1 MKKWSFFIFMIVAML
16 IGSAQIHGDDVD
28 LFIAQVPPN
37 ALILL
42 DMSSSMNWNTAG
54 NPASYPNR
62 RIDIARNV
70 IFDLLD
76 DDNDNKI
83 DEKDEK
89 SLNIRLGYMRF
100 RDIAAYD
107 NDDNEPKKGN
117 IRVLSEIGSSY
128 KDIWKEIDDPKEKDS
143 AGFTPLAASLAK
155 AKIYFQ
161 RDVNPKDNAIACR
174 QKFIILIT
182 DGADTVACN
191 GDGSEGQS
199 DMNRRRMLTVQR
211 AKELFDAGIKVFV
224 VGFGAT
230 MPDHLKRT
238 LNWAAKYGG
247 ADNPLDLNSGD
258 PGAYDI
264 TKYGN
269 ACSVDPTNTAADPA
283 SYPLSGYAF
292 LAEDATQLSTA
303 IKGIINYIQEK
314 SFSFTASAVPSVR
327 TIDKEVV
334 YLSSFTPKDTPF
346 WEGSLRG
353 YQLETDGTLKVDGD
367 GNPLDLPIWT
377 ASIPSSRT
385 IKTYRRGEF
394 KDFTSSNF
402 TKEDLDVKTDKER
415 DDLISYVINLKLG
428 DIFHSN
434 GIIVGEPSRF
444 FEDEGFSGEGGF
456 YQANKNRTKVILVGA
471 NDGMLHAFNATTGV
485 EEWAFVPNSLL
496 KNLKLMLS
504 THTYYVDSSP
514 KVADVWFYSNSTH
527 VTKSADEWKTVLIC
541 GLGKGGKSYFALD
554 ITDTLNPKYLWEF
567 PKPTDSVTLAKVGQ
581 SWSVP
586 AIGRVKI
593 EEGTNL
599 VERWVAFVGGGLD
612 PDEKRGKAA
621 SIGRAFFVIDI
632 KTGEK
637 IWEFSYDEKVEGKK
651 EVTHSLPAPP
661 TAFDTNL
668 DGFTGKVYL
677 GDLGGQMWVFDV
689 SFNEADKKSQSNWT
703 GKILFKAQAVGG
715 EKHPIYYQPAVAFDK
730 KRTPWVFFG
739 TGDRENPT
747 DKNSWERFYA
757 VKDDGTYQRKEKD
770 LLDLMINPPKTFA
783 PAEKGWFIKLEKGEK
798 VMAKPAVFNRL
809 VYFTTYQCTDTSDPC
824 SAAGTAKLYVLEF
837 LSGVG
842 ALEVDDLSGF
852 EGSPSKGSKKIGTG
866 AASHPVITVN
876 MKGKASVIIGT
887 TSGQVFSTQIFSP
900 SKSKEILYW
909 REVIP

>member
-28 LFIAQVPPN
+28 LFISQVPPN

-42 DMSSSMNWNTAG
+42 DMSSSMNWNPAG

-143 AGFTPLAASLAK
+143 AGFTPLAASLAE

-224 VGFGAT
+224 VGFGAA

-314 SFSFTASAVPSVR
+314 SFSFTASTVPNVR

-415 DDLISYVINLKLG
+415 DDLISYVRNLKLG

-444 FEDEGFSGEGGF
+444 FEDEGFSGKGGF
-456 YQANKNRTKVILVGA
+456 YQAKKDRAKVIIAGA
-471 NDGMLHAFNATTGV
+471 NDGMLHAFDATTGN
-485 EEWAFVPNSLL
+485 EQWAFIPNSLL
-496 KNLKLMLS
+496 KNLKFMVS
-504 THTYYVDSSP
+504 AHTYYVDSSP
-514 KVADVWFYSNSTH
+514 KVADAWFFSNSTDT
-527 VTKSADEWKTVLIC
+527 TKSVDEWKTVLIC
-541 GLGKGGKSYFALD
+541 GLRKGGKTYFALD

-567 PKPTDSVTLAKVGQ
+567 PKSTDSVTLAKVGQ
-581 SWSVP
+581 SWSEPV
-586 AIGRVKI
+586 IGRVKV
-593 EEGTNL
+593 EVGGEL
-599 VERWVAFVGGGLD
+599 YERWVAFIGGGFD
-612 PDEKRGKAA
+612 YTNNTGKT
-621 SIGRAFFVIDI
+621 FFVIDI
-632 KTGEK
+632 KSGDIIK
-637 IWEFSYDEKVEGKK
+637 EFSGMEDMNY
-651 EVTHSLPAPP
+651 SFAAPP
-661 TAFDTNL
+661 TAVDNNS
-668 DGFTGKVYL
+668 DGYVDKIYI
-677 GDLGGQMWVFDV
+677 GDLGGQMWVFDL
-689 SFNEADKKSQSNWT
+689 SFDERSKKSNSQWT
-703 GKILFKAQAVGG
+703 GKRLFIAPSSDT
-715 EKHPIYYQPAVAFDK
+715 EKHRIYYQPAVAFD
-730 KRTPWVFFG
+730 RYGNPWVYFG
-739 TGDRENPT
+739 TGDREHPNDLSNPA
-747 DKNSWERFYA
+747 ERFYA
-757 VKDDGTYQRKEKD
+757 VKDNGIGNYPRRETDLSDVTSSNTFNPTSKDGWYLRLEK
-770 LLDLMINPPKTFA
+770 TTQ
-783 PAEKGWFIKLEKGEK
+783 KLEK
-798 VMAKPAVFNRL
+798 VLAKPVVFNKL
-809 VYFTTYQCTDTSDPC
+809 VYFTTYACTATANPC
-824 SAAGTAKLYVLEF
+824 SVLGEAKLYIVEY
-837 LSGVG
+837 LSGAG
-842 ALEVDDLSGF
+842 ALEVDDLSDL
-852 EGSPSKGSKKIGTG
+852 EGTPSPPSKKIGVG
-866 AASHPVITVN
+866 VPSSPVIKADL
-876 MKGKASVIIGT
+876 KGKASVTIGT